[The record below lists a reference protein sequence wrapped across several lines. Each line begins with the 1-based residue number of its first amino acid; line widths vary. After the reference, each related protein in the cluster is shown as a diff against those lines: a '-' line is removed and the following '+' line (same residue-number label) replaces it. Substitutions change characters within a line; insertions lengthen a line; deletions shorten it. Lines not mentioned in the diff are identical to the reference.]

1 MLYYPESGFT
11 VLMLS
16 QGIAPIKQNK
26 TCDGTRIHFAVPPL
40 SGDDVVGIKWSYKN
54 NHNINN
60 IFLTHSKRQIYDFLS
75 LNHQVFKFIGYC
87 FFFLII
93 IFIYFKVLF

>member
-40 SGDDVVGIKWSYKN
+40 SGADVGIKWSYKN
-54 NHNINN
+54 NNINN

-75 LNHQVFKFIGYC
+75 LNHQVFKFIGNC
-87 FFFLII
+87 FQL
-93 IFIYFKVLF
+93 FIYFKVLF